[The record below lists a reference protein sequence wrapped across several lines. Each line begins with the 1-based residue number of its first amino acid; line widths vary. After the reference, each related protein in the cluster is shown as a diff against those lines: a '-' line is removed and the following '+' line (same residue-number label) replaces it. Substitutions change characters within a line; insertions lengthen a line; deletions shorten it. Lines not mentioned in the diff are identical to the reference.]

1 MPLSGKRP
9 ARLAVVDDHLM
20 VRQGLRALLEMDGC
34 ATVVAEAGTQSEL
47 LEVLDRVAC
56 DCVLLDLR
64 LPDTDGLS
72 CLKAL
77 HARHPSLPILMLSV
91 ETDGRV
97 VEQALR
103 AGARGFLPKTAG
115 VDEIRSGVEAVLR
128 GGIYLH
134 PQLAGFL
141 GRSQD
146 GPTRGSSLLSERE
159 REVLACV
166 SRGMTNK
173 GIAQELHLAPST
185 VKTHLR
191 NLLGKIGA
199 SNRSELVYKT
209 LTERLLDD

>member
-1 MPLSGKRP
+1 MPLNGKRP
-9 ARLAVVDDHLM
+9 ARLAVVDDHVM

-34 ATVVAEAGTQSEL
+34 ATVVAEAGSQGEL
-47 LEVLDRVAC
+47 LEVLDGNSC

-91 ETDGRV
+91 ETNARV
-97 VEQALR
+97 VEEALL

-115 VDEIRSGVEAVLR
+115 VEEIRHGLAAVLR

-134 PQLAGFL
+134 PELAGFL
-141 GRSQD
+141 ARPQD
-146 GPTRGSSLLSERE
+146 GPTRTASLLSKRE

-166 SRGMTNK
+166 TRGMTNK
-173 GIAQELHLAPST
+173 QIAQELHLAPST

-191 NLLGKIGA
+191 NLMGKIGA
-199 SNRSELVYKT
+199 ANRAELVYKT
-209 LTERLLDD
+209 LTERLLD